1 MTEFGIVKLHEMLKN
16 GEITSRDLINES
28 LKKSHELNE
37 KCNAFVTIMDDVK
50 EEDVT
55 DDLLSGIPYG
65 IKDNYSTKDILST
78 GSSNTLKDYIPFFDA
93 TAVANLKK
101 HGAVGV
107 NKTALDE
114 FGMGGTG
121 LTAHT
126 GIIKNPWDDTRICGG
141 SSAGSACSVA
151 AGVFP
156 YALGSD
162 TGEKAKEKIADCHK
176 VICCIEKFGTLAAF
190 QKELLQYAMQ
200 CGIEVERCC

>member
-16 GEITSRDLINES
+16 GEITSRDLIDES

-50 EEDVT
+50 EMPVT
-55 DDLLSGIPYG
+55 EDLLSGIPYG

-78 GSSNTLKDYIPFFDA
+78 GSSNTLKDYVPFFDA

-114 FGMGGTG
+114 FSNKLSPALKEMYVAKYRDNKPFIEFYNVVAPTG
-121 LTAHT
+121 Y
-126 GIIKNPWDDTRICGG
+126 IM
-141 SSAGSACSVA
+141 
-151 AGVFP
+151 
-156 YALGSD
+156 ALN
-162 TGEKAKEKIADCHK
+162 
-176 VICCIEKFGTLAAF
+176 
-190 QKELLQYAMQ
+190 KELNALVSKIERPKQRLYA
-200 CGIEVERCC
+200 